1 MKKALEYFTQFENT
15 FEMERF
21 FNLSI
26 TSYKIDAMGYLTTEN
41 FKYFKDKKNC
51 SFEFNNEIGMA
62 VSTYVEYGITIRIIL
77 TLTS

>member
-21 FNLSI
+21 FNFTI
-26 TSYKIDAMGYLTTEN
+26 NDDKIDAMGHFTRGN
-41 FKYFKDKKNC
+41 IDYFKSKKC
-51 SFEFNNEIGMA
+51 HFGFNNSLGMA

-77 TLTS
+77 TPTY